1 MVDWLASNAPF
12 TSSLFAWL
20 NLAWFCISASVDRYA
35 SRLQGQCPTV
45 LRMCRVVPTIITKSL
60 HFLCTHWN
68 SNFQERA
75 CENDLWHQLVLKA
88 NLSPIFLVH
97 SVKWKLDVHALTMD
111 FTVKEEKSCV
121 QKLNLSNGTY
131 LNILEFVVLRA
142 HFDFFFFFSF
152 PFENRYESTITGQF
166 FGHTHLDEF
175 QMFYDEVTMKRPLG
189 VAFIAPSVTTYI
201 NLNPGELIELVFPT
215 LQKWHTLLENRYLI
229 YFLSHY
235 RLSCLL
241 RGWELPRKLS
251 YGARPRNLHPEPH
264 WGKPQDRSAKYPR
277 TEPQMDTIVSC
288 DQGLWSDQSLPFQLR
303 RAHADLCQRRPS
315 LPEVLVFQT

>member
-142 HFDFFFFFSF
+142 HFDFFFFF
-152 PFENRYESTITGQF
+152 F
-166 FGHTHLDEF
+166 FSIWKQVWKHNHWT
-175 QMFYDEVTMKRPLG
+175 
-189 VAFIAPSVTTYI
+189 
-201 NLNPGELIELVFPT
+201 VFWPYT
-215 LQKWHTLLENRYLI
+215 
-229 YFLSHY
+229 S
-235 RLSCLL
+235 
-241 RGWELPRKLS
+241 GW
-251 YGARPRNLHPEPH
+251 
-264 WGKPQDRSAKYPR
+264 
-277 TEPQMDTIVSC
+277 VS
-288 DQGLWSDQSLPFQLR
+288 DVLWWSDHETPTGSGFHRSQCHYLY
-303 RAHADLCQRRPS
+303 
-315 LPEVLVFQT
+315 

>member
-142 HFDFFFFFSF
+142 HFDFFFFFLF
-152 PFENRYESTITGQF
+152 HLKTG
-166 FGHTHLDEF
+166 
-175 QMFYDEVTMKRPLG
+175 MK
-189 VAFIAPSVTTYI
+189 A
-201 NLNPGELIELVFPT
+201 
-215 LQKWHTLLENRYLI
+215 
-229 YFLSHY
+229 
-235 RLSCLL
+235 
-241 RGWELPRKLS
+241 
-251 YGARPRNLHPEPH
+251 
-264 WGKPQDRSAKYPR
+264 
-277 TEPQMDTIVSC
+277 
-288 DQGLWSDQSLPFQLR
+288 QSLDSFLAIHIWMSFRCFMMKWPWN
-303 RAHADLCQRRPS
+303 AHWEWLSS
-315 LPEVLVFQT
+315 LPVSLLILILTQVSSLNLFSQHFRSDTHC